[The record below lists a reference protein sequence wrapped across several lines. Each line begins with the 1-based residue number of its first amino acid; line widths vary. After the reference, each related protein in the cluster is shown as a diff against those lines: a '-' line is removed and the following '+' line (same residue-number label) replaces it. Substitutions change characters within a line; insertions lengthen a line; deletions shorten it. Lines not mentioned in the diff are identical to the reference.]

1 MWFLC
6 LALFAALA
14 HADEPMPMQFTPD
27 QIALSLR
34 TTKPPMPAAD
44 CAALELSGCR
54 LDVRKPVRNE
64 TSIRW
69 VQLDDDPELEAI
81 IVAAD
86 ELGPYFAYIFD
97 WNRTWNLIGKVRCYR
112 HLDTNFIRVQQIT
125 ENAPKFIIAER
136 DFSGA
141 GPVTLGYTGWFLRK
155 GRLEQA
161 FEFYTESR
169 NYLADPGHH
178 FLRLLQSGRYLIKHE
193 ISEAPPRQNRK
204 HTCEVLTWSAAKAQF
219 VDVPSQRP
227 NFCDAT
233 TGLPLIEKSYTTGL
247 KTDTY

>member
-1 MWFLC
+1 M
-6 LALFAALA
+6 
-14 HADEPMPMQFTPD
+14 
-27 QIALSLR
+27 
-34 TTKPPMPAAD
+34 
-44 CAALELSGCR
+44 
-54 LDVRKPVRNE
+54 
-64 TSIRW
+64 
-69 VQLDDDPELEAI
+69 
-81 IVAAD
+81 
-86 ELGPYFAYIFD
+86 
-97 WNRTWNLIGKVRCYR
+97 
-112 HLDTNFIRVQQIT
+112 RV
-125 ENAPKFIIAER
+125 
-136 DFSGA
+136 SGA
-141 GPVTLGYTGWFLRK
+141 GPVTVGYTGWFLRK